1 MLYATVLPNSYTG
14 STWLQGLT
22 KLRSKNLNRTFRDYN
37 NVYIGGSKC
46 GDQCAL
52 YVCIR
57 TLRFDDEVQTSDPS
71 QKEPR
76 AFFQ

>member
-14 STWLQGLT
+14 STWSQGLT
-22 KLRSKNLNRTFRDYN
+22 KLRNKSLNRTFRDYD
-37 NVYIGGSKC
+37 NVKIIC